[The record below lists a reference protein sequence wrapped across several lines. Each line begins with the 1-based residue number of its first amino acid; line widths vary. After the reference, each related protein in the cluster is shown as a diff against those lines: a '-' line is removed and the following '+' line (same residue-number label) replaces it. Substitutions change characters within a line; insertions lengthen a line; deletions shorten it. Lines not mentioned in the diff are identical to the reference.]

1 MSYLV
6 PQQPQTFNTTIRKF
20 EPAFMDVD
28 FDISAIATIVTTGA
42 DSFHIDGILRTDS
55 NLVGLFWR
63 SKDKWGHPLFSYEQ
77 DIDWSNC
84 TWAFDRSEAHTSEL
98 QSLMRISYAVFCL
111 KKKTIHKT
119 K

>member
-1 MSYLV
+1 
-6 PQQPQTFNTTIRKF
+6 
-20 EPAFMDVD
+20 MDVD

-63 SKDKWGHPLFSYEQ
+63 SKDKWGHPMFSYEQ

-84 TWAFDRSEAHTSEL
+84 NWAFDLVYTACPTIDDRANAG
-98 QSLMRISYAVFCL
+98 QKRL
-111 KKKTIHKT
+111 KVTVTDMSGKTH
-119 K
+119 